1 MAGGREYN
9 QGRLKELVLLFATR
23 SAEDEG
29 FGMVKLNKL
38 LCRADFEAFRLLG
51 SSITGEVYERQ
62 EFGPVARHLYFA
74 LDELASRH
82 YIVWTF
88 PTRGDFTAKVPVAHE
103 GPDEAMFSSA
113 ELAIINAT
121 VTELA
126 PHGARSVSAWSH
138 EQFVGWQMME
148 DGDEIP
154 YSSAVLSLRPLSDEK
169 RRAIHGLLVERYG
182 PSYAA

>member
-9 QGRLKELVLLFATR
+9 PGRLKELVLLFAER

-51 SSITGEVYERQ
+51 KSITGETYERQ

-88 PTRGDFTAKVPVAHE
+88 PSRGDYTAKVPVAHE
-103 GPDEAMFSSA
+103 GADTSLFTPDELRVIEMTLA
-113 ELAIINAT
+113 ELAS
-121 VTELA
+121 
-126 PHGARSVSAWSH
+126 HGGKSISEWSH

-148 DGDEIP
+148 DGEEIR
-154 YSSAVLSLRPLSDEK
+154 YSTAVLSLKPLSQRK
-169 RRAIHGLLVERYG
+169 REEIRDLLVERYG
-182 PSYAA
+182 AA